1 MLKRTKVGGIACLAD
16 MGGALHFVGA
26 SKPSYHTRQQGVYPV
41 RGKMSDLVPELST
54 RNRSEFQSNVE
65 IAYRLAAIVES
76 SDDAIVS
83 KDLNG
88 VVVTWNKGAERIF
101 GYAAEE
107 IIGKPISILIPGD
120 RNKEEPLILDRIRRG
135 ERIDHYDTVRI
146 RKDGSLID
154 VSLSVSPIK
163 DEQGRV
169 IGASKIARDVTDRKR
184 QERFITLLSR
194 EVDHRAKNLLAVVQ
208 ATVALTAGDS
218 AEQVK
223 AAISGRIQALANA
236 HDLLALSH
244 WEGASL
250 NSIIQKELAA
260 YCGEESPRAVI
271 TGPSKI
277 LGLQAAQSIAVVLHE
292 LATNAVKYGAL
303 SVPGGRVR
311 VEWSLKPN
319 QDLSICWTETEGP
332 VVTPPSREGF
342 GTRAIRMMVKNQLYG
357 DVHFN
362 WHPTGLACIIDI
374 PVEQLENK
382 K

>member
-1 MLKRTKVGGIACLAD
+1 
-16 MGGALHFVGA
+16 MGAALFCRCVQA
-26 SKPSYHTRQQGVYPV
+26 KLLFPPARSAQTSTWQ
-41 RGKMSDLVPELST
+41 MSDLVPELTT
-54 RNRSEFQSNVE
+54 RDRPELEHE

-88 VVVTWNKGAERIF
+88 IVVTWNKGAERIF

-107 IIGKPISILIPGD
+107 IIGKPILILIPAD
-120 RNKEEPLILDRIRRG
+120 RQNEEPLILDRIRRG
-135 ERIDHYDTVRI
+135 ERIDHYDTVRV
-146 RKDGSLID
+146 RKDGSHID
-154 VSLSVSPIK
+154 ISLTVSPIK
-163 DEQGRV
+163 DDQGRV

-208 ATVALTAGDS
+208 ATVALSAGDT
-218 AEQVK
+218 AEDVK

-236 HDLLALSH
+236 HNLLALSH

-250 NSIIQKELAA
+250 NSIIQQELAA
-260 YCGEESPRAVI
+260 YCGEEDSRAVI
-271 TGPSKI
+271 TGPSQI
-277 LGLQAAQSIAVVLHE
+277 LGPQAAQSIAVVLHE

-303 SVPGGRVR
+303 SVPAGRVR

-319 QDLSICWTETEGP
+319 QDLSICWTESEGP
-332 VVTPPSREGF
+332 KVTPPSREGF
-342 GTRAIRMMVKNQLYG
+342 GTRVIRMMIKNQLYG

-362 WHPTGLACIIDI
+362 WHPTGLDCTIDI
-374 PVEQLENK
+374 PFDQLENK

>member
-1 MLKRTKVGGIACLAD
+1 
-16 MGGALHFVGA
+16 
-26 SKPSYHTRQQGVYPV
+26 
-41 RGKMSDLVPELST
+41 MSDLVPEPTT
-54 RNRSEFQSNVE
+54 RNRSEVQGNDE

-83 KDLNG
+83 KNLNG

-107 IIGKPISILIPGD
+107 IIGKPISILIPSD
-120 RNKEEPLILDRIRRG
+120 RENEESLILERIRRG
-135 ERIDHYDTVRI
+135 ERIDHYDTVRM

-154 VSLSVSPIK
+154 ISLTVSPIK

-169 IGASKIARDVTDRKR
+169 MGASKIARDITDRKR

-208 ATVALTAGDS
+208 ATVALTAGDT
-218 AEQVK
+218 AEEVK

-236 HDLLALSH
+236 HNLLALSH

-250 NSIIQKELAA
+250 NSIIQQELAA
-260 YCGEESPRAVI
+260 YCGEEGFRAVI

-277 LGLQAAQSIAVVLHE
+277 LGPQAAQSIAIVIHE
-292 LATNAVKYGAL
+292 LATNAAKYGAL
-303 SVPGGRVR
+303 SVPAGLVR
-311 VEWSLKPN
+311 VEWSLKQN
-319 QDLSICWTETEGP
+319 QDLIICWTETEGP
-332 VVTPPSREGF
+332 KVMPPSREGF
-342 GTRAIRMMVKNQLYG
+342 GTRAIRMMIKNQLYG

-374 PVEQLENK
+374 PFEQLKNK